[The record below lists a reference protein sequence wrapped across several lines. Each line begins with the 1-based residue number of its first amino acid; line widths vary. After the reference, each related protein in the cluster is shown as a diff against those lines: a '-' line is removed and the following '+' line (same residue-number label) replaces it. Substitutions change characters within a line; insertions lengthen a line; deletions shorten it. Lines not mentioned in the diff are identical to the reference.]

1 MVAVVVSGRVGVV
14 RRGEKMDI
22 QEWGNVM
29 LWGSKW
35 EETKKKPRR
44 ILQKVMKQKK
54 GEERHLRSERDRGEI
69 D

>member
-1 MVAVVVSGRVGVV
+1 
-14 RRGEKMDI
+14 MDI